1 VLRPCTTALA
11 PEKKMCRLFINRDCA
26 SDAKER
32 DLNRFL
38 RFPILD
44 VRVLGVIA
52 AALIALATLGNT
64 DPAHKVRPVRVVR
77 GEHGTQLSSLAF
89 SPTGAHIATTSMA
102 GRVMV
107 RSLES
112 GWETE
117 KYVGFP
123 GYAREVTFS
132 PDGRLLAVAG
142 IAPGVLLWDMS
153 SSSAGEAK
161 PKMALPFERVTA
173 VLFAADGRSVAIVA
187 EQDGTIVLW
196 DLAARQMRMCFRHP
210 SPVTSLAFSPDGRLL
225 AAGGRDD
232 RWLIVWD
239 VESGNRRMQVQDGPG
254 FAAAVAFSPD
264 GALLAS
270 ARHATHDVCL
280 WDLASG
286 RPRRVFRGH
295 ARSVNSVAFSPDGE
309 LLATA
314 GNDGIIGLWTVATGH
329 RIELDAQA
337 TSLRVVAFSP
347 NGQLL
352 VLATGD
358 DDDLRFWDV
367 AELVRARP
375 DRTTCR

>member
-1 VLRPCTTALA
+1 VLRPGTTAFA
-11 PEKKMCRLFINRDCA
+11 PEKKMSRLFINRDRA

-77 GEHGTQLSSLAF
+77 GEHVTQVSSLAF

-102 GRVMV
+102 GQVMI

-112 GWETE
+112 GWGTE

-123 GYAREVTFS
+123 GYGRTVSFS
-132 PDGRLLAVAG
+132 PDGRFLAVAG
-142 IAPGVLLWDMS
+142 IKPGVLLWNMS
-153 SSSAGEAK
+153 SFSDGGPTLK
-161 PKMALPFERVTA
+161 NVLPFERVTA
-173 VLFAADGRSVAIVA
+173 MQFAPDGGSLAIVT
-187 EQDGTIVLW
+187 ERDGSIALW
-196 DLAARQMRMCFRHP
+196 DLAARAVRMCFRHP
-210 SPVTSLAFSPDGRLL
+210 SPVTSLAFSPDGRRL
-225 AAGGRDD
+225 AAVGRCDP
-232 RWLIVWD
+232 WLIVWD
-239 VESGNRRMQVQDGPG
+239 VESGNRRMLVHDSPGP
-254 FAAAVAFSPD
+254 ATALAFSPD

-270 ARHATHDVCL
+270 ARHSTHDVCL

-286 RPRRVFRGH
+286 RPRRVFHGH

>member
-1 VLRPCTTALA
+1 
-11 PEKKMCRLFINRDCA
+11 MCRLFINRDRA
-26 SDAKER
+26 SDVKEQ
-32 DLNRFL
+32 DLNCFY

-44 VRVLGVIA
+44 VRLLGAIA
-52 AALIALATLGNT
+52 AALIALAALANPA
-64 DPAHKVRPVRVVR
+64 PAHKFGPARIAP
-77 GEHGTQLSSLAF
+77 GEHGSQVSSLAF
-89 SPTGAHIATTSMA
+89 SPTGAHIATTSGA

-117 KYVGFP
+117 QCVGFP
-123 GYAREVTFS
+123 GYARAATFS
-132 PDGRLLAVAG
+132 PDGRFLAAAG
-142 IAPGVLLWDMS
+142 IKPGVLLWDMS
-153 SSSAGEAK
+153 SFSDGGPTLK
-161 PKMALPFERVTA
+161 NVLPFERVTA
-173 VLFAADGRSVAIVA
+173 MQFAPDGGSLAIVT
-187 EQDGTIVLW
+187 ERDGSIALW
-196 DLAARQMRMCFRHP
+196 DLAARVVRMCFRHP

-270 ARHATHDVCL
+270 ARLSTHDVCL

-358 DDDLRFWDV
+358 DDDLRFWGV

-375 DRTTCR
+375 DWTTWR